1 MKKHILFAFLF
12 TILGT
17 FAFAQKSEE
26 KLVREC
32 FEKYRTDLLN
42 DDGVAAAEDVSIKTL
57 QYYTDLLEL
66 TKTADSSNIET
77 LSVMD
82 KMMVLILRLKV
93 SKEEILSLDGKG
105 LFVYAVNK
113 GMVGKGSVANNTVGE
128 IKINKDFAAAQFIAK
143 GAKTE
148 MYFEFYKEA
157 GSWKLDVTSL
167 FPMAIMV
174 FDKMIADSGK
184 SENEFLLPLIEAS
197 TGKKVTTETWLP
209 LK

>member
-1 MKKHILFAFLF
+1 MKKYILFSILF
-12 TILGT
+12 ISIGT
-17 FAFAQKSEE
+17 FTFAQKGEE

-42 DDGVAAAEDVSIKTL
+42 DDGVAAAEDVSSKTL

-66 TKTADSSNIET
+66 TKTADSSKIET

-82 KMMVLILRLKV
+82 KMMVLILRLKI

-105 LFVYAVNK
+105 LFIYAVNK
-113 GMVGKGSVANNTVGE
+113 GMVGKGSVANNTIGE
-128 IKINKDFAAAQFIAK
+128 IKINKDFATGQFIAK
-143 GAKTE
+143 GKPSE
-148 MYFEFYKEA
+148 IYFEFYKE
-157 GSWKLDVTSL
+157 GSWKLDITSL

-174 FDKMIADSGK
+174 FDKMITDSGK
-184 SENEFLLPLIEAS
+184 SKNEFLLPLIEAS
-197 TGKKVTTETWLP
+197 TSKKVASETWLP